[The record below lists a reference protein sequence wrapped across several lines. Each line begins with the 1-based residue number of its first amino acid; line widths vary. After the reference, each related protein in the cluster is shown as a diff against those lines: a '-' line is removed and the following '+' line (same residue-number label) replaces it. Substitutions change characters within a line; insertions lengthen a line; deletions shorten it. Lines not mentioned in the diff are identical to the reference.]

1 MIFVG
6 SIKEK
11 KGKKPEFAWETRAP
25 EILLFFS
32 HMLPRSLVIPFLL
45 LLLKVGV
52 RATAKRV
59 RRRGRHTN
67 ILYFMIFYECV
78 CEGDR
83 DKGAS
88 RFCFFVRSLDRLRT
102 V

>member
-32 HMLPRSLVIPFLL
+32 HMLPRSLVIPFF
-45 LLLKVGV
+45 VV
-52 RATAKRV
+52 VVESWRASNGKEGEKTGEAY
-59 RRRGRHTN
+59 TYF
-67 ILYFMIFYECV
+67 ILYDI
-78 CEGDR
+78 
-83 DKGAS
+83 
-88 RFCFFVRSLDRLRT
+88 L
-102 V
+102 